1 MTTHPDGRRARG
13 DQTRGRILREAG
25 EVASLNGLNGL
36 SLAQLGEALDLS
48 KSGVHA
54 LFGTKEE
61 LQLET
66 VAAARQR
73 FVDVVILPVLD
84 EPKGLIRFRALIK
97 AWIAYIRNRE
107 FPGGCFVTRFSVE
120 FASQPGRV
128 RDAIIEVRNEWLQFL
143 ESELSRAQQA
153 GDLASSCDPAQL
165 AFEIDALLVAGNN
178 GFLLGDQAALTR
190 AAAGVENRLAP
201 AQP

>member
-25 EVASLNGLNGL
+25 QVASVNGLNGL

-73 FVDVVILPVLD
+73 FIDVVIVPVWDQPRGLTRLD
-84 EPKGLIRFRALIK
+84 ALINS
-97 AWIAYIRNRE
+97 WIAYITKRE

-128 RDAIIEVRNEWLQFL
+128 RDAIVTIRNEWLHLLQT
-143 ESELSRAQQA
+143 ELSAAQQA
-153 GDLASSCDPAQL
+153 GELNADTDPSQL
-165 AFEIDALLVAGNN
+165 AFELDGLLVAGNN
-178 GFLLGDQAALTR
+178 GFLLGDETALTR
-190 AAAGVENRLAP
+190 AATAVESRLA
-201 AQP
+201 AARS

>member
-25 EVASLNGLNGL
+25 QVATVNGLNGL

-73 FVDVVILPVLD
+73 FIDVVILPVWD
-84 EPKGLIRFRALIK
+84 EPKGLVRFKALIK
-97 AWIAYIRNRE
+97 GWIVYICTRE

-128 RDAIIEVRNEWLQFL
+128 RDAIIAVRNEWLPLL
-143 ESELSRAQQA
+143 ESELSRAQLA
-153 GDLASSCDPAQL
+153 GELSESVDPAQL
-165 AFEIDALLVAGNN
+165 AFEIDAFLVAGNN
-178 GFLLGDQAALTR
+178 GFLLGDDAAMAR
-190 AAAGVENRLAP
+190 AAAGVENRLAT
-201 AQP
+201 AQS

>member
-66 VAAARQR
+66 IAAARQR
-73 FVDVVILPVLD
+73 FIDVVILPVWD
-84 EPKGLIRFRALIK
+84 QPKGLTRLTALVES
-97 AWIAYIRNRE
+97 WMAYIRTRE

-120 FASQPGRV
+120 FASHPGRV
-128 RDAIIEVRNEWLQFL
+128 RDAIIEVRNEWLRLL
-143 ESELSRAQQA
+143 ETELISAQQA
-153 GDLASSCDPAQL
+153 GELAASADPPQL
-165 AFEIDALLVAGNN
+165 AFEIDGLLVAGNN
-178 GFLLGDQAALTR
+178 GFLLGDEAALRR
-190 AAAGVENRLAP
+190 AAAAVTGALTAARS
-201 AQP
+201 

>member
-25 EVASLNGLNGL
+25 EVASVNGLNGL
-36 SLAQLGEALDLS
+36 SLAQLGEALALS

-73 FVDVVILPVLD
+73 FIDVVILPVWD
-84 EPKGLIRFRALIK
+84 QPKGITRLKALIK
-97 AWIAYIRNRE
+97 GWIAYISTRE

-128 RDAIIEVRNEWLQFL
+128 RDAIIKVRNEWLRLL
-143 ESELSRAQQA
+143 EAELSSAQLA
-153 GDLASSCDPAQL
+153 GELAADADPAQL
-165 AFEIDALLVAGNN
+165 AFEIDGLLVAGNN
-178 GFLLGDQAALTR
+178 GFLLGDDSALHR
-190 AAAGVENRLAP
+190 AAISVDSRLA
-201 AQP
+201 AARS